1 MKKYK
6 LISILFVIFVI
17 FFVLM
22 SLLVG
27 CNKNSLPSGNLK
39 IKTIDAHTLDVYYS
53 YNNTTNVVLLRGVS
67 AIASFG
73 SGSDSGVYRDDELNP
88 NTSYIYGL
96 LGNDTILTSIVGRTS
111 SH

>member
-39 IKTIDAHTLDVYYS
+39 IKLIDCHTIDVVYS
-53 YNNTTNVVLLRGVS
+53 YYNSQYPLLTS
-67 AIASFG
+67 PQDELALIPG
-73 SGSDSGVYRDDELNP
+73 SHSGVHRYSNLSP
-88 NTSYIYGL
+88 NTLYTFYLLDGL
-96 LGNDTILTSIVGRTS
+96 AGNLAKVTIVTP